1 MYTFVFYVFIESFP
15 SPLQAFGLSQAL
27 GSRCGIFEFA
37 RRLFKPSGQGQEPET
52 QRLKT
57 GRFNDD
63 LSSLTLNLPSN
74 SIYSRTVG

>member
-1 MYTFVFYVFIESFP
+1 MYSLKVFPPP
-15 SPLQAFGLSQAL
+15 SKPLGLVRPWDRGVVSL
-27 GSRCGIFEFA
+27 SLPEGF
-37 RRLFKPSGQGQEPET
+37 LKPSGQGQEPET